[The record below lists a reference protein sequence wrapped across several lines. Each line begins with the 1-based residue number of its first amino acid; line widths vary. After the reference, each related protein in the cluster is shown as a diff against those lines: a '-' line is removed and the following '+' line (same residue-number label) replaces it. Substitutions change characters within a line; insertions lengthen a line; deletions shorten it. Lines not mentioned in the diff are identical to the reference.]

1 MPESIIETLYQ
12 AFLAANQRITTD
24 TRHLE
29 KGAVFF
35 ALKGGNFDGNTF
47 AQAALD
53 AGCSAAV
60 IDADDIELRP
70 GMIKVPDVLMALQA
84 LATHHRRQFKG
95 PVLAITGSNGK
106 TTTKELVNAVL
117 SQKYYTLY
125 TFGNLNNHIGVPLT
139 LLRLNASHNFAII
152 EMGANHQ
159 GEIDQLC
166 RIAEPA
172 YGMITN
178 IGKAHLEGFGGIEGV
193 KKGKS
198 EMYRFLEQ
206 NGGLL
211 FVNGDDSVLMELS
224 SKMNRKLYGS
234 SQEFYVQ
241 GTVLPNERAAF
252 QLTDQA
258 NSTLTVQ
265 SHLVGSYNVI
275 NCLAAAAIGRF
286 FGVTDQQIKT
296 AIEGYVPDM
305 NRSQLHQTEKN
316 TLILDAYNANPNS
329 MKAAIENFAGLP
341 AGRKLA
347 LLGDMFELGDYSAQ
361 EHQMVADLC
370 AAKGVEAILVGP
382 AFAKTKTNLRCFET
396 VAGCKSYLQD
406 QQIVQSTILIKG
418 SRGMKMEQLQEVL

>member
-1 MPESIIETLYQ
+1 MSESIIETLYQ
-12 AFLAANQRITTD
+12 AFLAANQRISTD

-47 AQAALD
+47 AQAALA

-60 IDADDIELRP
+60 IDSEAIPIQP
-70 GMIKVPDVLMALQA
+70 GMIKVPDVLTALQA

-117 SQKYYTLY
+117 SQKYNTLY
-125 TFGNLNNHIGVPLT
+125 THGNLNNHIGVPLT
-139 LLRLNASHNFAII
+139 LLRLTTSHTFAII

-159 GEIDQLC
+159 GEINQLC
-166 RIAEPA
+166 RIAEPTF
-172 YGMITN
+172 GMISN

-198 EMYRFLEQ
+198 EMYRFLEH

-211 FVNGDDSVLMELS
+211 FVNGDDGVLMELS
-224 SKMNRKLYGS
+224 SKMNRLLYGS
-234 SQEFYVQ
+234 SNDYYLQ
-241 GTVLPNERAAF
+241 GTVLPGERATF
-252 QLTDQA
+252 QLNPSSDA
-258 NSTLTVQ
+258 TLTVQ

-275 NCLAAAAIGRF
+275 NCLAAAAIGRY
-286 FGVTDQQIKT
+286 FGVTDWQIQT
-296 AIEGYVPDM
+296 AIEGYVPEM
-305 NRSQLHQTEKN
+305 NRSQMHQTQKN

-329 MKAAIENFAGLP
+329 MKAAIENFAGLS
-341 AGRKLA
+341 AVKKLA
-347 LLGDMFELGDYSAQ
+347 LLGDMFELGEYSAQ
-361 EHQMVADLC
+361 EHQNVADLC

-382 AFAKTKTNLRCFET
+382 AFAKTTTTLTRFET
-396 VAGCKSYLQD
+396 VAALKSYLQG
-406 QQIVQSTILIKG
+406 QEIAQFTILIKG
-418 SRGMKMEQLQEVL
+418 SRGMKMEQLQDVL

>member
-117 SQKYYTLY
+117 SQKYNTLY

-347 LLGDMFELGDYSAQ
+347 LLGDMFELGDYSEQ

>member
-117 SQKYYTLY
+117 SQKYNTLY

>member
-1 MPESIIETLYQ
+1 M
-12 AFLAANQRITTD
+12 
-24 TRHLE
+24 
-29 KGAVFF
+29 
-35 ALKGGNFDGNTF
+35 
-47 AQAALD
+47 
-53 AGCSAAV
+53 
-60 IDADDIELRP
+60 
-70 GMIKVPDVLMALQA
+70 
-84 LATHHRRQFKG
+84 
-95 PVLAITGSNGK
+95 
-106 TTTKELVNAVL
+106 
-117 SQKYYTLY
+117 
-125 TFGNLNNHIGVPLT
+125 PLT

-305 NRSQLHQTEKN
+305 NRSQLHKTDKN

>member
-1 MPESIIETLYQ
+1 MSESIIETLYQ

-24 TRHLE
+24 TRNLE

-47 AQAALD
+47 AIAALE

-60 IDADDIELRP
+60 VDSEEVPMQP
-70 GMIKVPDVLMALQA
+70 GIIKVNDVLTALQN

-117 SQKYYTLY
+117 SQKFNTLY

-139 LLRLNASHNFAII
+139 LLRLNASHTFAII

-172 YGMITN
+172 FGMITN

-198 EMYRFLEQ
+198 EMYRFLEANQ
-206 NGGLL
+206 GLL
-211 FVNGDDSVLMELS
+211 FVNGDDGVLMELS
-224 SKMNRKLYGS
+224 ATMNRKLYGS
-234 SQEFYVQ
+234 TSDLYLQ
-241 GTVLPNERAAF
+241 GIVEPAERAAF
-252 QLTDQA
+252 RLNPGT
-258 NSTLTVQ
+258 SSEVHVQ
-265 SHLVGSYNVI
+265 SNLVGSYNVI
-275 NCLAAAAIGRF
+275 NCLAAAAIGRY
-286 FGVTDQQIKT
+286 FGVTDAQIRN
-296 AIEGYVPDM
+296 AIEGYQPEM
-305 NRSQLHQTEKN
+305 NRSQLHKTEKN

-329 MKAAIENFAGLP
+329 MKAAIENFAAL
-341 AGRKLA
+341 AASNKLA
-347 LLGDMFELGDYSAQ
+347 LLGDMFELGEYSES
-361 EHQMVADLC
+361 EHQQVADLC
-370 AAKGVEAILVGP
+370 VAKGLNALLVGP
-382 AFAKTKTNLRCFET
+382 AFAKTQTDLMRFET
-396 VAGCKSYLQD
+396 VVACKSYLQS
-406 QQIVQSTILIKG
+406 QQFAQATILIKG
-418 SRGMKMEQLQEVL
+418 SRGMKMEQLQDVL

>member
-53 AGCSAAV
+53 AGCTAAV

-117 SQKYYTLY
+117 SQKYNTLY